1 MDFADF
7 FDGIKEKFSE
17 TTETLLDWIEENKK
31 VAIIISSLVIVILLC
46 LVLLAASVSS
56 AKKKKNAPRPR
67 QELIL
72 SEPLLIPD
80 GPELPRD
87 YTLTRRTK
95 EKWTD
100 EEADPWFTVPSEK
113 EIDSL
118 SRSNESMVNEII
130 KAAP

>member
-17 TTETLLDWIEENKK
+17 TTETLLDWFEENKK